1 MSRSRR
7 GKPKPQRKLSKQ
19 ITSVYIQKSFA
30 SKDIREIK
38 MPEQQTIDD
47 YIAGTYFNTTHESG
61 VELKRSRKSC
71 GDQEVVI
78 AEMFRNHGRLSPSQA
93 HRLYPDNGTPL
104 TSIRRAITVLTNKG
118 LLQKTDEQV
127 RGVYGKPEYIW
138 KYKLI

>member
-1 MSRSRR
+1 LDTSRAF
-7 GKPKPQRKLSKQ
+7 K
-19 ITSVYIQKSFA
+19 
-30 SKDIREIK
+30 E

-61 VELKRSRKSC
+61 TALKRSRKSC
-71 GDQEVVI
+71 GEQETLI
-78 AEMFRNHGRLSPSQA
+78 AEMFRERGRLSPSQA

-104 TSIRRAITVLTNKG
+104 TSIRRAITVLTDKG